1 MAESTDKQRE
11 NIIKEAV
18 QQFVDAQLRGE
29 KPDIDIF
36 VKKYP
41 DLEHQIRESIQDM
54 QKIDAL
60 FDTLAQ
66 ADESDFEVTS
76 TEHDLVG
83 RTIGNFEIEKMIGKG
98 GMGVVY
104 LAHDTKLKRS
114 VAIKSIPANLTDN
127 ATAQARF
134 RREAQ
139 LLASL
144 NHPNIGVIHDII
156 EPDDSSGYLVLEYI
170 PGETLAERIA
180 RKPLTMEEALS
191 IGRQIAEA
199 VSAAHKKGVVHRDLK
214 PGNIK
219 ITPDGQVKVLDFG
232 LAKPSSSEDIKSDVT
247 ATEPGR
253 IVGTPAYMSPEQ
265 ARGQS
270 IDKRSDIWSF
280 GCVLYEMLTNK
291 VLFQGETA
299 SDTVANILHIEPDW
313 QALPKNT
320 PSNIRVLLRR
330 CLEKDPTRR
339 LHDIADARIEISETL
354 AGTLDEFAPPTESMS
369 SPRWLQLKIAIPI
382 LFLLIVGTSL
392 LSVIVMKLVEPPT
405 SRPPVVSEFLID
417 LPADRQIRLNY
428 TNRCYLAV
436 SPDGSQLVYSGR
448 QNESDDDQL
457 YLRSMAD
464 LEITLIPG
472 TQNAWNPFFSPDGRW
487 VGFYDYEAKALKK
500 VPLAGGEPIP
510 LVKDIPPSGVAF
522 AYWAEDGTIF
532 IRSLSC
538 RHGLYRLSESD
549 GTLEYLIPPDESDKM
564 IRYLQVL
571 PGAKAI
577 LCRRNSYPNGLALE
591 VFFPDTGEYETV
603 LEDASYGTYVRTG
616 HLLFV
621 RDNIIMGVPFDVK
634 RCKKTGPVV
643 SLLSD
648 VEFDWDSSTPQL
660 AVSEN
665 GTVVYIRDT
674 PPDKYEV
681 TWVDRQGRPGS
692 PAVPALPLW
701 EPMAVC
707 LSPDERRIAL
717 TLSALR
723 GYAPQIHLFD
733 LVRGTRIPFTTEG
746 KNTYPRWSP
755 DGSKIAFWS
764 ARPEGRGLYCKSVD
778 SSEPPELLA
787 IPRFPSGHL
796 YLWPGSWSPDGKS
809 LVCLTKSP
817 QYSGN
822 DIWIIPV
829 EGERTPWPL
838 CQTESNESNPRFSP
852 DGRWLAYVS
861 NESGENEVYLM
872 PCLPR
877 IDFRRRF
884 PVSSGG
890 GRLPIWSCDTS
901 ELYYNDGEGMMAV
914 KIGSDPNAPVGPPE
928 RLFLFADLNAEGDSY
943 EHVSDVSRDGRFL
956 ISKKVTDETP
966 GRQLI
971 CIQNWFEKLKRL
983 APLGM

>member
-1 MAESTDKQRE
+1 MENSKDNNPES
-11 NIIKEAV
+11 IMKEAV
-18 QQFVDAQLRGE
+18 EQFVDAQLRGE
-29 KPDIDIF
+29 TPNIDAF
-36 VKKYP
+36 AKQYP
-41 DLEHQIRESIQDM
+41 DLEHQIRESIQEM

-66 ADESDFEVTS
+66 ADESDFEVAS

-83 RTIGNFEIEKMIGKG
+83 RAIGNFEIEKMIGKG

-104 LAHDTKLKRS
+104 LAQDTKLKRS
-114 VAIKSIPANLTDN
+114 VAIKSIPPDLADN
-127 ATAQARF
+127 KTAQARF

-156 EPDDSSGYLVLEYI
+156 ELDDSSGYLVLEHI
-170 PGETLAERIA
+170 PGETLSERIA
-180 RKPLTMEEALS
+180 REPLTLEETLA

-219 ITPDGQVKVLDFG
+219 ITPDGQIKVLDFG
-232 LAKPSSSEDIKSDVT
+232 LAKPSSSEDMKSDVT

-265 ARGQS
+265 ARGQP

-291 VLFQGETA
+291 VLFKGETA
-299 SDTVANILHIEPDW
+299 SDTVANILQTEPDW
-313 QALPKNT
+313 QTLPLNT

-330 CLEKDPTRR
+330 CLEKDPTHR

-354 AGTLDEFAPPTESMS
+354 AGTLDKFVLPTESKS
-369 SPRWLQLKIAIPI
+369 SPQWFQHKALVVTLMVLVVG
-382 LFLLIVGTSL
+382 LFLTSTIMTVLIQSRTSE
-392 LSVIVMKLVEPPT
+392 SPGI
-405 SRPPVVSEFLID
+405 SQFLID
-417 LPADRQIRLNY
+417 LPADQRIRFKY
-428 TNRCYLAV
+428 TNRCYLAI
-436 SPDGSQLVYSGR
+436 SPDGSQLVYAGR
-448 QNESDDDQL
+448 QDESDDDQL

-464 LEITLIPG
+464 LEITPIPG
-472 TQNAWNPFFSPDGRW
+472 TKNAWNPFFSPDGQW

-500 VPLAGGEPIP
+500 VPLTGGEPIP

-522 AYWAEDGTIF
+522 AHWAEDGTIF
-532 IRSLSC
+532 ISSLSC
-538 RHGLYRLSESD
+538 KHGLYRLSESD
-549 GTLEYLIPPDESDKM
+549 GTLEYLIPPDDSVKL

-577 LCRRNSYPNGLALE
+577 LCRRSGYPTGRALD

-603 LEDASYGTYVRTG
+603 LEDASYGTYVRSG

-634 RCKKTGPVV
+634 RCKKTGPVA

-648 VEFDWDSSTPQL
+648 VEFDWDYSIPQIT
-660 AVSEN
+660 VSEN
-665 GTVVYIRDT
+665 GTVVYILDT

-681 TWVDRQGRPGS
+681 TWVDRQGRPDS
-692 PAVPALPLW
+692 LAVPALPLW
-701 EPMAVC
+701 GTVR

-717 TLSALR
+717 TLNTPK
-723 GYAPQIHLFD
+723 GFCPQIHLFD
-733 LVRGTRIPFTTEG
+733 LARGTQTPLTTEG
-746 KNTYPRWSP
+746 INYYPRWSP
-755 DGSKIAFWS
+755 DGSKIVFWS
-764 ARPEGRGLYCKSVD
+764 GRSEGRGVYCRSVD
-778 SSEPPELLA
+778 SSGPPDLLA
-787 IPRFPSGHL
+787 TERFPSAF
-796 YLWPGSWSPDGKS
+796 LWPGSFSPDGKN
-809 LVCLTKSP
+809 LVCLSKTTP
-817 QYSGN
+817 YTGM
-822 DIWIIPV
+822 DIWILPV

-861 NESGENEVYLM
+861 DESGENEVYLM

-877 IDFRRRF
+877 FDFERRF

-890 GRLPIWSCDTS
+890 GRLPIWSRDAS
-901 ELYYNDGEGMMAV
+901 ELYYNDGKGMMAV
-914 KIGSDPNAPVGPPE
+914 KIGSDPNKPVGPPE
-928 RLFLFADLNAEGDSY
+928 RLFLFADLNADAGSY
-943 EHVSDVSRDGRFL
+943 GHVSDVSNDGRFL
-956 ISKKVTDETP
+956 VSKKVTDETP

-971 CIQNWFEKLKRL
+971 CIQNWFEELKQL
-983 APLGM
+983 APSEKGG